1 MSLTVLSRSPA
12 RILLPI
18 VTHSSKIRSS
28 LVQKQRKVLVL
39 ARQELGT
46 WAQPLHTSPPQGCS
60 AALLWWRERRGP
72 WPLPLLRRRFALC
85 TSDGGAG
92 RSHVVL
98 RCGQQLFSTL
108 FVDLGCWCGSSV
120 PETLKASAYGSL
132 EVCGTSLSTKE
143 EVKLYHLDFI
153 LFFQGNSV
161 GSVVTDIQIFLSP
174 SLQFEISLRMY
185 IYMCVIY
192 IYIYKILLFYF
203 VHATL
208 LPWVGELGSEVN
220 FKLEKH
226 LLICY
231 IYSVQ

>member
-1 MSLTVLSRSPA
+1 M
-12 RILLPI
+12 
-18 VTHSSKIRSS
+18 
-28 LVQKQRKVLVL
+28 
-39 ARQELGT
+39 
-46 WAQPLHTSPPQGCS
+46 
-60 AALLWWRERRGP
+60 
-72 WPLPLLRRRFALC
+72 
-85 TSDGGAG
+85 
-92 RSHVVL
+92 
-98 RCGQQLFSTL
+98 
-108 FVDLGCWCGSSV
+108 DLGCWCGSSAL
-120 PETLKASAYGSL
+120 ETLKASAYGSL